1 MSNASLDRRL
11 RKLEAVTPSD
21 DPRRFLHLPWR
32 KFPTVVL
39 DRVLAITDAERAAL
53 LDEPGA
59 RSIAFADLLQNQTPT
74 ERT

>member
-21 DPRRFLHLPWR
+21 DPRRFLHRPAREW
-32 KFPTVVL
+32 PTAVI
-39 DRVLAITDAERAAL
+39 DRVLAMTEAEWAAL

-59 RSIAFADLLQNQTPT
+59 RSIAFADLAPPT
-74 ERT
+74 RL